1 MRHSSTAFVLS
12 HHVTAI
18 SASLL
23 GMALWPPRSGA
34 MMLVPLHQNV
44 ASVATLARA
53 GGAMLLGKG
62 PFPGS
67 LVVVGNRAQIARHIP
82 TGDVLILA
90 SLPTGCGDASALE
103 TLA

>member
-1 MRHSSTAFVLS
+1 
-12 HHVTAI
+12 
-18 SASLL
+18 
-23 GMALWPPRSGA
+23 
-34 MMLVPLHQNV
+34 
-44 ASVATLARA
+44 
-53 GGAMLLGKG
+53 MLLGKG

-90 SLPTGCGDASALE
+90 SLPTGCGDPSVLE

>member
-1 MRHSSTAFVLS
+1 MVLS
-12 HHVTAI
+12 LHAATLTVA
-18 SASLL
+18 LL

-34 MMLVPLHQNV
+34 MLLVPLVHQNV
-44 ASVATLARA
+44 GSVAMLARA

-67 LVVVGNRAQIARHIP
+67 LVVVGDRAQIARQIR

-90 SLPTGCGDASALE
+90 SLPTGCGDASMLE
-103 TLA
+103 TVA